1 MLHGLPR
8 LLLWLAV
15 SWFAAFSAVAATA
28 PASAEEAASPSDE
41 SSEDAAAAAAAQ
53 REREQKDY
61 ELLRLF
67 SDALDQIESN
77 YVQEVDRRTLIEGA
91 IEGMIS
97 KLDPYSDFIAPSRVE
112 TFRNS
117 IEAEYG
123 GIGIQVEIVEGELV
137 ISSSLVGGP
146 AYRAGLLAGDKII
159 KIGEEETAGI
169 TRTQAIEK
177 LRGPLG
183 SSVTFTVQQP
193 GSAHAQAHTLS
204 REVIRLDTVMGDH
217 RRRDH
222 RWEFLLDPAKKIG
235 YVRITTFSRNTAD
248 ELRTAL
254 VDLTDRGMK
263 GLVLDLRDNPGGVLA
278 SAIEVADL
286 FVRKGRIVSTS
297 GRAAPEKKWDAHDEN
312 TFDGF
317 PIAVLVNNY
326 SASASEIVAACLQ
339 DHELAVIVGQR
350 SWGKGSVQNL
360 IYFDEGQGALKLTTA
375 GYLRPSGK
383 NIHRAPGQGES
394 DEWGVKPNEGLEVIL
409 SAPELK
415 QLREYRKEH
424 DIARR
429 PVESAETEGLPKYI
443 DPQLQRALTYL
454 DEKLGLGEM
463 ATAQAPE
470 EPAPA
475 K

>member
-8 LLLWLAV
+8 VLFGLAMLSLALMGPLGTLPV
-15 SWFAAFSAVAATA
+15 WADDAAS
-28 PASAEEAASPSDE
+28 PSDQSAEEAAAE
-41 SSEDAAAAAAAQ
+41 LEAAKKLD
-53 REREQKDY
+53 REHY
-61 ELLRLF
+61 ELLKLF
-67 SDALDQIESN
+67 ADALNQIESN

-123 GIGIQVEIVEGELV
+123 GIGIQVEIVDAQLV

-146 AYRAGLLAGDKII
+146 AYRAGLLAGDKIV
-159 KIGEEETAGI
+159 KIGDEATDGI
-169 TRTQAIEK
+169 TRTQAVEK
-177 LRGPLG
+177 LKGPLG
-183 SSVTFTVQQP
+183 SSVTFTVQHP
-193 GSAHAQAHTLS
+193 GSAHTQTHTLT

-235 YVRITTFSRNTAD
+235 YVRITAFSRNTAD

-254 VDLTDRGMK
+254 QDLTSRGMK
-263 GLVLDLRDNPGGVLA
+263 GLVIDLRDNPGGVLA
-278 SAIEVADL
+278 TAIEVADL
-286 FVRKGRIVSTS
+286 FVRTGRIVSTA
-297 GRAAPEKKWDAHDEN
+297 GRAAPEKKWDAHEEN

-339 DHELAVIVGQR
+339 DHKLAVVVGQR
-350 SWGKGSVQNL
+350 TWGKGSVQNVV
-360 IYFDEGQGALKLTTA
+360 YFDEDRGVLKLTTA
-375 GYLRPSGK
+375 GYQRPSGK
-383 NIHRAPGQGES
+383 NIHREEGADE
-394 DEWGVKPNEGLEVIL
+394 DEEWGVKPDEGLEVFL

-415 QLREYRKEH
+415 QLREYRREH

-429 PVESAETEGLPKYI
+429 PEEVTEVEGLPKFI
-443 DPQLQRALTYL
+443 DPQLQRALSYL
-454 DEKLGLGEM
+454 DEKLGLAET
-463 ATAQAPE
+463 ATAQAPGE
-470 EPAPA
+470 
-475 K
+475 

>member
-8 LLLWLAV
+8 VLLWLAV
-15 SWFAAFSAVAATA
+15 SWFAVFSSIAATA
-28 PASAEEAASPSDE
+28 PTFADEAASPSDQ
-41 SSEDAAAAAAAQ
+41 SSQADAAAALAAE
-53 REREQKDY
+53 RERDRMNY
-61 ELLRLF
+61 ELLKLF

-123 GIGIQVEIVEGELV
+123 GIGIQVEIVEGQLV

-159 KIGEEETAGI
+159 KIGDEATDGI

-183 SSVTFTVQQP
+183 SSVTFTVQQS
-193 GSAHAQAHTLS
+193 GSAHAEAHTLT

-222 RWEFLLDPAKKIG
+222 RWEFLLDPVKKIG

-254 VDLTDRGMK
+254 QDLTSRGMK

-286 FVRKGRIVSTS
+286 FVREGRIVSTS

-312 TFDGF
+312 TFHGF

-339 DHELAVIVGQR
+339 DHELAVVVGQR

-383 NIHRAPGQGES
+383 NIHRAPGQSEA
-394 DEWGVKPNEGLEVIL
+394 DEWGVKPNEGFEVIL

-429 PVESAETEGLPKYI
+429 PDEVAEVEGLPNFV
-443 DPQLQRALTYL
+443 DAQLQRALAYF
-454 DEKLGLGEM
+454 DEKLGLGDM
-463 ATAQAPE
+463 ATAQAPTE
-470 EPAPA
+470 
-475 K
+475 